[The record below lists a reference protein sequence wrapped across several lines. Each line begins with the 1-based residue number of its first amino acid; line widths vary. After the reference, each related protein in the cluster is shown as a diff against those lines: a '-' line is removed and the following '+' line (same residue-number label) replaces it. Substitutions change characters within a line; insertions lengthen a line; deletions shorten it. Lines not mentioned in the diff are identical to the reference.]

1 MNVKRGV
8 REKLKNFL
16 TFSPISDRIGG
27 ATQKMEGAN
36 SVAQETVKVGI
47 IGAGG
52 NTRSRHIPGLQAIEG
67 VEIVGVCN
75 RSQES
80 SQRVADEFGIPKTYG
95 NWQDAIGDPDTN
107 AIVIGTWPYMH
118 CRATVAA
125 LRADKHV
132 MCEARMAMNAKEAH
146 IMRMASRQKTHL
158 IAQIVPSPMTLR
170 VDNTIKRLIAEGY
183 IGDVLAIEARA
194 GGAFL
199 DSESALQW
207 RQDFDLSGLNIM
219 SMGIWYEALMRWV
232 GEATRIIAMGK
243 TFVKMRP
250 DAEGVMRA
258 VRIPEHIDVVGDLA
272 CGAQLHIQVS
282 TIAGLAGAPEVYVFG
297 SDGTLRF
304 SGNKLYGGQKEDTEL
319 SEIDIPDTEAGGW
332 RVEEEFVNAIRGGE
346 VITHTDFDTGVKYME
361 FTEAVTRSMQ
371 SGTAITLPLHI

>member
-1 MNVKRGV
+1 M
-8 REKLKNFL
+8 
-16 TFSPISDRIGG
+16 
-27 ATQKMEGAN
+27 
-36 SVAQETVKVGI
+36 AQDTIRVGI

-95 NWQDAIGDPDTN
+95 NWQDAIADPDTN

-125 LRADKHV
+125 LEADKHV
-132 MCEARMAMNAKEAH
+132 MCEARMAMNAAEAH
-146 IMRMASRQKTHL
+146 IMRAVSRQQTHL

-199 DSESALQW
+199 DSEAPLQW

-219 SMGIWYEALMRWV
+219 SMGIWYEALIRWV
-232 GEATRIIAMGK
+232 GEATRIMAMGK

-250 DAEGVMRA
+250 DADGVMRS

-282 TIAGLAGAPEVYVFG
+282 NVAGLAGAPEVYVFG
-297 SDGTLRF
+297 SNGTLRF
-304 SGNKLYGGQKEDTEL
+304 SGNRLYGGQKGDTEL
-319 SEIDIPDTEAGGW
+319 NEIDIPEAEAGGW
-332 RVEEEFVNAIRGGE
+332 RVEEEFVNAIRGEE
-346 VITHTDFDTGVKYME
+346 VITHTDFETGVKYME

>member
-1 MNVKRGV
+1 M
-8 REKLKNFL
+8 
-16 TFSPISDRIGG
+16 
-27 ATQKMEGAN
+27 
-36 SVAQETVKVGI
+36 AQETIKVGI

-52 NTRSRHIPGLQAIEG
+52 NTKSKHIPGLQAIEG

-80 SQRVADEFGIPKTYG
+80 SQRVAAEFGIPKTYD
-95 NWQDAIGDPDTN
+95 NWQEAIRDPDTN

-146 IMRMASRQKTHL
+146 IMRMVSRQKTHL

-183 IGDVLAIEARA
+183 LGEVLAIEARA

-199 DSESALQW
+199 DSESPLQW

-232 GEATRIIAMGK
+232 GEATRIMAMGK

-250 DAEGVMRA
+250 DANGVMRS

-297 SDGTLRF
+297 SSGTLRF
-304 SGNKLYGGQKEDTEL
+304 SGDKLYGGQKGDAEL
-319 SEIDIPDTEAGGW
+319 NEIDIPDSEAGGW
-332 RVEEEFVNAIRGGE
+332 RVEEEFVNAIRGNE

-361 FTEAVTRSMQ
+361 FTEAVTRSML
-371 SGTAITLPLHI
+371 SGTAITLPLQI

>member
-1 MNVKRGV
+1 
-8 REKLKNFL
+8 
-16 TFSPISDRIGG
+16 
-27 ATQKMEGAN
+27 
-36 SVAQETVKVGI
+36 
-47 IGAGG
+47 
-52 NTRSRHIPGLQAIEG
+52 
-67 VEIVGVCN
+67 
-75 RSQES
+75 
-80 SQRVADEFGIPKTYG
+80 
-95 NWQDAIGDPDTN
+95 
-107 AIVIGTWPYMH
+107 
-118 CRATVAA
+118 
-125 LRADKHV
+125 
-132 MCEARMAMNAKEAH
+132 MAMNAKEAH
-146 IMRMASRQKTHL
+146 IMRMVSRQKTHL

-170 VDNTIKRLIAEGY
+170 ADNTIKRRIAEGY

-232 GEATRIIAMGK
+232 GEATRIMAMGK

-250 DAEGVMRA
+250 DADGVMRS

-282 TIAGLAGAPEVYVFG
+282 TVAGLAGAPEVYIFG

-304 SGNKLYGGQKEDTEL
+304 SGNKLYGGQKGDTEL
-319 SEIDIPDTEAGGW
+319 NEIDIPDTEAGGW
-332 RVEEEFVNAIRGGE
+332 RVEEEFVNAIRGEE

-371 SGTAITLPLHI
+371 SGTAITLPLQI

>member
-1 MNVKRGV
+1 
-8 REKLKNFL
+8 
-16 TFSPISDRIGG
+16 
-27 ATQKMEGAN
+27 
-36 SVAQETVKVGI
+36 VAQQTVKVGI

-52 NTRSRHIPGLQAIEG
+52 NTRSKHIPGLQAIEG

-132 MCEARMAMNAKEAH
+132 MCEARMAMNAREAH

-183 IGDVLAIEARA
+183 VGDVLAIEARA

-199 DSESALQW
+199 DSESPLQW

-232 GEATRIIAMGK
+232 GEATRIMAIGK

-250 DAEGVMRA
+250 DADGVMRA

-282 TIAGLAGAPEVYVFG
+282 TVAGLAGAPEVYVFG
-297 SDGTLRF
+297 SNGTLRF
-304 SGNKLYGGQKEDTEL
+304 SGNKLYGGQKDDTEL
-319 SEIDIPDTEAGGW
+319 TEVDIPDTEAGGW
-332 RVEEEFVNAIRGGE
+332 RVEEEFVNAIRGNE

-371 SGTAITLPLHI
+371 AGTAITLPLQI

>member
-1 MNVKRGV
+1 M
-8 REKLKNFL
+8 
-16 TFSPISDRIGG
+16 
-27 ATQKMEGAN
+27 
-36 SVAQETVKVGI
+36 AQETVKVGI

-52 NTRSRHIPGLQAIEG
+52 NTRSKHIPGLQAIDG

-95 NWQDAIGDPDTN
+95 DWQEAIADPDTN

-146 IMRMASRQKTHL
+146 IMRMVSRQKTHL

-170 VDNTIKRLIAEGY
+170 VDNTIKRLIAEDY
-183 IGDVLAIEARA
+183 LGDVLAIEARA

-199 DSESALQW
+199 DNESPLQW

-232 GEATRIIAMGK
+232 GEATRIMAMGK
-243 TFVKMRP
+243 TFVKMRA
-250 DAEGVMRA
+250 DADGVMRS

-282 TIAGLAGAPEVYVFG
+282 SVAGLAGAPEVYLFG
-297 SDGTLRF
+297 SNGTLRF
-304 SGNKLYGGQKEDTEL
+304 SGNKLYGGQKADTEL
-319 SEIDIPDTEAGGW
+319 SEIDIPDAEAGGW
-332 RVEEEFVNAIRGGE
+332 RVEEEFVNAIRGNE

-371 SGTAITLPLHI
+371 SGKAMTLPL

>member
-1 MNVKRGV
+1 M
-8 REKLKNFL
+8 
-16 TFSPISDRIGG
+16 
-27 ATQKMEGAN
+27 
-36 SVAQETVKVGI
+36 AQETVKIGI

-67 VEIVGVCN
+67 VEIIGVCN

-132 MCEARMAMNAKEAH
+132 MCEARMAMNAREAH

-199 DSESALQW
+199 DSESPLQW

-219 SMGIWYEALMRWV
+219 SLGIWYEALIRWV
-232 GEATRIIAMGK
+232 GEATRIMAMGK

-250 DAEGVMRA
+250 DADGVMRS

-282 TIAGLAGAPEVYVFG
+282 TVAGLAGAPEVYLFG
-297 SDGTLRF
+297 SNGTLRF
-304 SGNKLYGGQKEDTEL
+304 SGNKLYGGQKDDAEL
-319 SEIDIPDTEAGGW
+319 TEIDIPDTEAGGW
-332 RVEEEFVNAIRGGE
+332 RVEEEFVNAIRGNE

-371 SGTAITLPLHI
+371 SGTAITLPLQI

>member
-1 MNVKRGV
+1 M
-8 REKLKNFL
+8 
-16 TFSPISDRIGG
+16 
-27 ATQKMEGAN
+27 
-36 SVAQETVKVGI
+36 AQETVKVGI

-95 NWQDAIGDPDTN
+95 NWQDAIADPDTN

-132 MCEARMAMNAKEAH
+132 MCEARMAMNAREAH
-146 IMRMASRQKTHL
+146 IMRTASRQKTHI

-183 IGDVLAIEARA
+183 LGDVLAIEARA

-199 DSESALQW
+199 DNEGPLQW

-219 SMGIWYEALMRWV
+219 SMGIWYEALIRWV
-232 GEATRIIAMGK
+232 GEATRIMAMGK

-250 DAEGVMRA
+250 DADGVMRA

-282 TIAGLAGAPEVYVFG
+282 TVAGLAGAPEVYVFG
-297 SDGTLRF
+297 SNGTLRF
-304 SGNKLYGGQKEDTEL
+304 SGNKLYGGQKGDAEL
-319 SEIDIPDTEAGGW
+319 SEIDIPDTEVGGW
-332 RVEEEFVNAIRGGE
+332 RVEEEFVNAIRGNE

>member
-1 MNVKRGV
+1 M
-8 REKLKNFL
+8 
-16 TFSPISDRIGG
+16 
-27 ATQKMEGAN
+27 
-36 SVAQETVKVGI
+36 AQETVKVGI

-52 NTRSRHIPGLQAIEG
+52 NTRSKHIPGLQALDD

-80 SQRVADEFGIPKTYG
+80 SQRVADAFGIPKIYG
-95 NWQDAIGDPDTN
+95 NWQDAIADSDTN

-125 LRADKHV
+125 LQANKHV

-146 IMRMASRQKTHL
+146 IMRMVSRQKTHL

-183 IGDVLAIEARA
+183 LGDVLAIEARA

-199 DSESALQW
+199 DSESSLQW

-232 GEATRIIAMGK
+232 GEATRIMAMGK

-250 DAEGVMRA
+250 DADGVMRS

-282 TIAGLAGAPEVYVFG
+282 TVAGLAGAPEVYLFG

-304 SGNKLYGGQKEDTEL
+304 SGNKLYGGQKGDAEL
-319 SEIDIPDTEAGGW
+319 SEIDIPDSEAGGW
-332 RVEEEFVNAIRGGE
+332 RVEEEFVNAIRGNE

-371 SGTAITLPLHI
+371 SGKAISLPL

>member
-1 MNVKRGV
+1 M
-8 REKLKNFL
+8 
-16 TFSPISDRIGG
+16 
-27 ATQKMEGAN
+27 
-36 SVAQETVKVGI
+36 AQQTVKVGI

-95 NWQDAIGDPDTN
+95 NWQEAIADPDTN

-132 MCEARMAMNAKEAH
+132 MCEARMAMNAREAH
-146 IMRMASRQKTHL
+146 IMRTASRQKTHL

-183 IGDVLAIEARA
+183 IGDVLAIDARA

-199 DSESALQW
+199 DSEGPLQW

-219 SMGIWYEALMRWV
+219 SMGIWYEALIRWV
-232 GEATRIIAMGK
+232 GEATRIMAMGK

-250 DAEGVMRA
+250 DADGVMRS
-258 VRIPEHIDVVGDLA
+258 VRIPEHINVVGDLA

-282 TIAGLAGAPEVYVFG
+282 TVAGLAGAPEVYIFG
-297 SDGTLRF
+297 SNGTLRF
-304 SGNKLYGGQKEDTEL
+304 SGNKLYGGQKDDAEL
-319 SEIDIPDTEAGGW
+319 TEIDIPDAEVGGW
-332 RVEEEFVNAIRGGE
+332 RVEEEFVNAIRGNE

>member
-1 MNVKRGV
+1 M
-8 REKLKNFL
+8 
-16 TFSPISDRIGG
+16 
-27 ATQKMEGAN
+27 
-36 SVAQETVKVGI
+36 AQTAVKVGI

-52 NTRSRHIPGLQAIEG
+52 NTRSKHIPGLQAIED
-67 VEIVGVCN
+67 VEIIGVCN

-146 IMRMASRQKTHL
+146 IMRMVSRQKTHL

-170 VDNTIKRLIAEGY
+170 VDNTIKRLIAEDY

-199 DSESALQW
+199 DSESPLQW

-232 GEATRIIAMGK
+232 GEATRIMAIGK

-250 DAEGVMRA
+250 DADGVMRS

-282 TIAGLAGAPEVYVFG
+282 TVAGLAGAPEVYLFG
-297 SDGTLRF
+297 SNGTLRF
-304 SGNKLYGGQKEDTEL
+304 SGNKLYGGQEGDAELTEM
-319 SEIDIPDTEAGGW
+319 DIPDAEAGGW
-332 RVEEEFVNAIRGGE
+332 RVEEEFVNAIRGNE

-371 SGTAITLPLHI
+371 SGTAITLPLQI

>member
-1 MNVKRGV
+1 M
-8 REKLKNFL
+8 
-16 TFSPISDRIGG
+16 
-27 ATQKMEGAN
+27 
-36 SVAQETVKVGI
+36 AQQTVKVGI

-132 MCEARMAMNAKEAH
+132 MCEARMAMNAREAH

-170 VDNTIKRLIAEGY
+170 ADNTIKRLIAEGY

-199 DSESALQW
+199 DSESPLQW

-219 SMGIWYEALMRWV
+219 SMGIWYEALIRWV
-232 GEATRIIAMGK
+232 GEATRIMAMGK

-250 DAEGVMRA
+250 DADGVMRS

-282 TIAGLAGAPEVYVFG
+282 TVAGLAGAPEVYVFG
-297 SDGTLRF
+297 SNGTLRF
-304 SGNKLYGGQKEDTEL
+304 SGNKLYGGRKGDAEL

-332 RVEEEFVNAIRGGE
+332 RVEEEFVNAIRGDE

-371 SGTAITLPLHI
+371 SGTAITLPLQI

>member
-1 MNVKRGV
+1 M
-8 REKLKNFL
+8 
-16 TFSPISDRIGG
+16 
-27 ATQKMEGAN
+27 
-36 SVAQETVKVGI
+36 AQATVKVGI

-52 NTRSRHIPGLQAIEG
+52 NTTSKHIPGLQAIAD

-80 SQRVADEFGIPKTYG
+80 SQRVADEFGIPKTYN
-95 NWQDAIGDPDTN
+95 NWQEAIRDPDTN

-232 GEATRIIAMGK
+232 GEATRIMAMGK

-250 DAEGVMRA
+250 DADGVMRS

-282 TIAGLAGAPEVYVFG
+282 TVAGLAGAPEVYLFG
-297 SDGTLRF
+297 SNGTLRF
-304 SGNKLYGGQKEDTEL
+304 SGNKLYGGQKGDAELTEM
-319 SEIDIPDTEAGGW
+319 DIPESEAGSW
-332 RVEEEFVNAIRGGE
+332 RVEEEFVNAIRGNE

-371 SGTAITLPLHI
+371 SGTAISLPL